1 MRPSPTAPA
10 RSRSTPRLRVEPLAL
25 EQSSSG
31 DQPNAGAQAKA
42 GFGLVKATGT
52 IGGLTLVSRVAG
64 FAREMLMSRV
74 MGASWQAD
82 AFFVAFRL
90 PNTFRR
96 LFGEGAFSAGFV
108 PLYSQR
114 LHGPEGD
121 AGARDFSE
129 QVLAVFL
136 PTLVLFTLGFEI
148 IMPLFV
154 AAISGYTG
162 DKLNLATDLTR
173 ITFPYLVLIS
183 LVSLFSGIL
192 NSLARFTAAAFA
204 PALLNLAMLTA
215 LIFVRNGGQVTAT
228 ALAIAVTLGGFL
240 QIALL
245 VAAAKNAGIMLK
257 WRRPRMTPGV
267 RQFVRVVVPATLGAG
282 VYQISAFIDTF
293 FLTRIGT
300 GAMSYFNY
308 ADRLNQLPL
317 GVIGAALGTAILP
330 QVSRHVGAGDHVE
343 AAKVQGQAAELAMLL
358 CLPAALALAVSAGPL
373 VAALFEGGHFNATD
387 AATTATTLAI
397 IVLGLPAYVLV
408 KVLTP
413 GFYARQDT
421 ATPVKIAGVVLT
433 VNLLLNF
440 LLIPPFGIAGLA
452 SAIAICSWLN
462 CVILY
467 TILHRRGHFRIER
480 WLASRIARQ
489 GVAATAMVAA
499 LFAIKFVLA
508 AWFEGDVA
516 HRMAGVV
523 ALVGGGLA
531 VYFPLVLLLGGTDT
545 SELKALLRR
554 RRARKAE
561 SDAG

>member
-1 MRPSPTAPA
+1 MNLIKS
-10 RSRSTPRLRVEPLAL
+10 
-25 EQSSSG
+25 
-31 DQPNAGAQAKA
+31 
-42 GFGLVKATGT
+42 TGT

-108 PLYSQR
+108 PLYAQR
-114 LHGPEGD
+114 LHGPGGD
-121 AGARDFSE
+121 AEARHFSE
-129 QVLAVFL
+129 EVLAVFA
-136 PTLVLFTLGFEI
+136 PTLVLFTIVFEI
-148 IMPLFV
+148 IMGPFV
-154 AAISGYTG
+154 FAISGYHNE
-162 DKLNLATDLTR
+162 KLALATFLTR
-173 ITFPYLVLIS
+173 ITFPYLILIS

-204 PALLNLAMLTA
+204 PALLNLAMLAA
-215 LIFVRNGGQVTAT
+215 LIFVQVGGTTTAI
-228 ALAIAVTLGGFL
+228 ALAIAVTAGGVLQLG
-240 QIALL
+240 LL
-245 VAAAKNAGIMLK
+245 LAACARAGIVLK
-257 WRRPRMTPGV
+257 WRRPRLTPGV

-330 QVSRHVGAGDHVE
+330 QVSRHVGANEPDK
-343 AAKVQGQAAELAMLL
+343 ASKVQGQAAELAMLL
-358 CLPAALALAVSAGPL
+358 CLPAAAALAVSAFPL
-373 VAALFEGGHFNATD
+373 VSALFQGGKFTTED
-387 AATTATTLAI
+387 ARLTALTLSI

-421 ATPVKIAGVVLT
+421 GTPVKVAALVLVATVV
-433 VNLLLNF
+433 LNF

-462 CVILY
+462 CTILY
-467 TILHRRGHFRIER
+467 VILHRRGHFRIEG
-480 WLASRIARQ
+480 WLASRIGRQ
-489 GVAATAMVAA
+489 LIAAAAMVAA
-499 LFAIKFVLA
+499 LIAIRMGLSG
-508 AWFEGDVA
+508 WFTGSLG
-516 HRMAGVV
+516 HRLAGVI
-523 ALVGGGLA
+523 AIVGGGMA
-531 VYFPLVLLLGGTDT
+531 VYFPLVWVLGGTDRE
-545 SELKALLRR
+545 ELRSLLRR
-554 RRARKAE
+554 RRPYT
-561 SDAG
+561 DAG